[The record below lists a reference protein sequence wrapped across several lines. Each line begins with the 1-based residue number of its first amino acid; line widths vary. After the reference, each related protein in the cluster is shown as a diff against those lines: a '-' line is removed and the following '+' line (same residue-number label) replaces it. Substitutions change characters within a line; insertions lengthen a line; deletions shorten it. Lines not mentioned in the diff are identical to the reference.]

1 MRKYDVKV
9 GEINEEELFS
19 KGPKLS
25 KKEREILREEVMKNN
40 NLYGKNK
47 PIETAFTANN
57 FYIYNNFG
65 DGDFSV
71 IRRIKIEGNEDLI
84 NYLSNIVQNETYTN
98 TRSITAIIREFR
110 SRQKQ
115 YNSSNGNVK
124 GERGYNAT
132 NGDLDLRQSSERG
145 ADNAEGNRNERQ
157 TTLGRGS
164 VKTNLDG
171 TNGPRYVPI
180 DEGTIL
186 FSKGRP
192 AGYVNLSSEMFKGR
206 RPILS
211 VLEAKDTAI
220 LNASKKWFE
229 SVLGEGNLVTD
240 NHVSRDVYMKA
251 LQDGRSMRVLYS
263 GKTDGEYDI
272 VGFELDG
279 VHYLDFNNMTSEMMM
294 YELGSVWVNRLK
306 ANTELWRCAR
316 IKHRRYNRK
325 RGFCGTCGFFDGLR
339 DR

>member
-1 MRKYDVKV
+1 MRDLHDENVIRTPKGAISVIDNIIKVPEFAVIDDVIRHKDR
-9 GEINEEELFS
+9 NTLFS

-47 PIETAFTANN
+47 PIESAFTANN

-65 DGDFSV
+65 NDDFSV

-157 TTLGRGS
+157 TTLGRGY
-164 VKTNLDG
+164 VK
-171 TNGPRYVPI
+171 
-180 DEGTIL
+180 
-186 FSKGRP
+186 K
-192 AGYVNLSSEMFKGR
+192 
-206 RPILS
+206 
-211 VLEAKDTAI
+211 
-220 LNASKKWFE
+220 
-229 SVLGEGNLVTD
+229 
-240 NHVSRDVYMKA
+240 
-251 LQDGRSMRVLYS
+251 
-263 GKTDGEYDI
+263 
-272 VGFELDG
+272 
-279 VHYLDFNNMTSEMMM
+279 
-294 YELGSVWVNRLK
+294 
-306 ANTELWRCAR
+306 
-316 IKHRRYNRK
+316 
-325 RGFCGTCGFFDGLR
+325 
-339 DR
+339 

>member
-1 MRKYDVKV
+1 LIKVGDSLYLLDHTDREGIANRGKLDGFGVVAKLNVEGLDEEQINYIKQEYYAGRIEGTQRGFKNWIERAKYDTRLEDSSRIDAKDRKANIDNVRLDSETHGRK
-9 GEINEEELFS
+9 S
-19 KGPKLS
+19 R
-25 KKEREILREEVMKNN
+25 REQ
-40 NLYGKNK
+40 G
-47 PIETAFTANN
+47 
-57 FYIYNNFG
+57 
-65 DGDFSV
+65 S
-71 IRRIKIEGNEDLI
+71 ED
-84 NYLSNIVQNETYTN
+84 SYTN
-98 TRSITAIIREFR
+98 
-110 SRQKQ
+110 
-115 YNSSNGNVK
+115 
-124 GERGYNAT
+124 
-132 NGDLDLRQSSERG
+132 
-145 ADNAEGNRNERQ
+145 
-157 TTLGRGS
+157 LGRGS

-186 FSKGRP
+186 FSKGKP
-192 AGYVNLSSEMFKGR
+192 AGYVNLSSEMFKGKR
-206 RPILS
+206 NVLS

-240 NHVSRDVYMKA
+240 NYVSRDVYMKA

-263 GKTDGEYDI
+263 GKTGGEYDI

-279 VHYLDFNNMTSEMMM
+279 VHYLDFNRMTSEMMM